1 MHRRLRR
8 LIDGC
13 LAGEPESSPRLR
25 KLFRRIATDYHRA
38 DADGIALQRALALLS
53 DLQGRQTPTVERR
66 PASRKSR
73 ALSRMFDQA
82 PFAAAL
88 CDDDRKVI
96 AWNPAAERLFAIPA
110 AEAIGRDLLM
120 LAFPDTDCDRA
131 DARTE
136 LRRVLDEGAARQMR
150 RETPARDGT
159 SRECEW
165 SIVPLRDRKGREA
178 GIAVL
183 VQERA
188 PAAERDPPA
197 LPSVGVIDPAPPVND
212 APVEAELRGAL
223 ARDELRAEYLP
234 IVGLASDAVE
244 AYEASLRW
252 EHPRRGDVAA
262 AAFLP
267 VADETGLIVPLGR
280 WLLFAAARQVGAC
293 EDSQLSVHVDL
304 TTCQLLDDA
313 LLDDVDRV
321 LDENELLPRRLVFEV
336 NEATVHHGDDAAARI
351 AALRER
357 GVRVSLDHFGSGA
370 CALASLYRF
379 PLDAVKIDAS
389 LFSAETLRAELVRAI
404 VSLARD
410 AGIAVLAEGI
420 ETPGQLELARELGC
434 DAAQGPCLRGRY
446 SASLPQNSTRGYV

>member
-13 LAGEPESSPRLR
+13 LGGEPESSPRLH
-25 KLFRRIATDYHRA
+25 KLFRRIDKDFRRA
-38 DADGIALQRALALLS
+38 DQDRVALQRALALLS
-53 DLQGRQTPTVERR
+53 DLQGRQAPVVERR
-66 PASRKSR
+66 TVSRKSR
-73 ALSRMFDQA
+73 ALSRLFDQA
-82 PFAAAL
+82 LFATAL
-88 CDDDRKVI
+88 CDADRKVT

-120 LAFPDTDCDRA
+120 LAFPDTDSDRA
-131 DARTE
+131 EARTG
-136 LRRVLDEGAARQMR
+136 LRRVLDAGEPQQVR

-165 SIVPLRDRKGREA
+165 TIVPLHDRKGGDA

-188 PAAERDPPA
+188 ALAEREPQPPPPAALPDGDSPA
-197 LPSVGVIDPAPPVND
+197 DG

-223 ARDELRAEYLP
+223 ARDEVRAEYLP

-244 AYEASLRW
+244 AFEASLRW
-252 EHPRRGDVAA
+252 EHPRRGDVPA

-280 WLLFAAARQVGAC
+280 WLLGAAVREVGTCGDA
-293 EDSQLSVHVDL
+293 QLGIHVDL
-304 TTCQLLDDA
+304 TTSQLLDDA

-321 LDENELLPRRLVFEV
+321 LDENELSPRRLVFEV
-336 NEATVHHGDDAAARI
+336 GEATVHHGDAAAVRI

-357 GVRVSLDHFGSGA
+357 GVRISLDHFGSGA

-379 PLDAVKIDAS
+379 PIDSVKIDAS
-389 LFSAETLRAELVRAI
+389 LLSVETLRAELVRAI

-420 ETPGQLELARELGC
+420 ETPGQLELVRELGC
-434 DAAQGPCLRGRY
+434 DAAQGPCLRALY
-446 SASLPQNSTRGYV
+446 SASLPQNRMRGYV